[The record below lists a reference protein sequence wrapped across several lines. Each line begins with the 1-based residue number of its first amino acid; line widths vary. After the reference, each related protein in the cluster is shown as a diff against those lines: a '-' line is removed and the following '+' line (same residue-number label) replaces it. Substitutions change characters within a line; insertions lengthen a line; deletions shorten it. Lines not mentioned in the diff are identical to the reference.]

1 MRKCVSARCRFQTAS
16 FQAGRVVIVTEPT
29 LICIGISP
37 PPMNEGRLKTLV
49 PTMEPK
55 DGFQTAS

>member
-16 FQAGRVVIVTEPT
+16 FSGRTGGHCNRADVNMYRDFTAY
-29 LICIGISP
+29 
-37 PPMNEGRLKTLV
+37 NEGRLKTLV
-49 PTMEPK
+49 PTLETK